1 MRKGKGEKMAAPL
14 KGERVKR
21 WLRQLMNKY
30 VKLVLENLENL
41 EILEILGKLGKLE
54 TLEQL
59 EKLEKLE
66 KLELENLEQP
76 NPHPLLL
83 AIQRLYYCLSHG
95 FQRIA
100 VDVLQVIV

>member
-1 MRKGKGEKMAAPL
+1 MKKGKGEKMAAPL

-41 EILEILGKLGKLE
+41 EILGKLGKLE
-54 TLEQL
+54 TLEQ
-59 EKLEKLE
+59 LEKLE

-83 AIQRLYYCLSHG
+83 AIQRLYHCLSHG

>member
-1 MRKGKGEKMAAPL
+1 MAAPL

-41 EILEILGKLGKLE
+41 EILGKLGKLE

-59 EKLEKLE
+59 EQ
-66 KLELENLEQP
+66 LELENLEQP

-83 AIQRLYYCLSHG
+83 AIQRLYHRLSHG
-95 FQRIA
+95 FQRAA

>member
-1 MRKGKGEKMAAPL
+1 MKKGKGEKMAAPL

-41 EILEILGKLGKLE
+41 EILGKLGKLE

-59 EKLEKLE
+59 EQLE

-83 AIQRLYYCLSHG
+83 AIQRLYHCLSHG

-100 VDVLQVIV
+100 VYVLQVII

>member
-1 MRKGKGEKMAAPL
+1 M
-14 KGERVKR
+14 KR

-30 VKLVLENLENL
+30 VKFVLED
-41 EILEILGKLGKLE
+41 LEILGKLGKLE
-54 TLEQL
+54 AP
-59 EKLEKLE
+59 
-66 KLELENLEQP
+66 ENLEQP

-83 AIQRLYYCLSHG
+83 AIQRLYHGLSHG